1 MSEVCLGAS
10 TRRTIVLGG
19 RGGSRQGQLVA
30 RPEISPHSPCGTP
43 PRKTGQRDANLAMGP
58 CLLLYPQQPTFAL
71 GAQGVCVF
79 LERGA
84 EQTLS
89 LLGALPVYRFG
100 SPSYK
105 PPGSKAE

>member
-1 MSEVCLGAS
+1 ML
-10 TRRTIVLGG
+10 TWPW
-19 RGGSRQGQLVA
+19 A
-30 RPEISPHSPCGTP
+30 RACYCNPSNP
-43 PRKTGQRDANLAMGP
+43 
-58 CLLLYPQQPTFAL
+58 LLLWEPRV
-71 GAQGVCVF
+71 VCVF
-79 LERGA
+79 LERGG